1 MVKLTKTQSASW
13 AGNGFG
19 CTSAEWVVKGHEHI
33 VVEKRGLWWVALD
46 THGLIQNKF
55 GFIGPTRIAR
65 AETKKEL
72 VEKLSA
78 ML

>member
-1 MVKLTKTQSASW
+1 MIKLTKTKSTAW

-33 VVEKRGLWWVALD
+33 VVEKREPCWVALD
-46 THGLIQNKF
+46 TSESIPNRF
-55 GFIGPTRIAR
+55 GFVGPTRIAR
-65 AETKKEL
+65 AYTKKEL
-72 VEKLSA
+72 VEKLST